1 MPKKY
6 LLRSLFALSC
16 SLLLSLSMAG
26 PSTPIAAPSAAPIPP
41 PPAIAAKGYV
51 LLDAFSGHI
60 LVGQND
66 NDRMEPASL
75 TKLMTAY
82 AVFHALR
89 DGKLRL
95 DQAIPI
101 STHAWKA
108 EGSRTFVDVGSQ
120 VRVDLLIQG
129 MIVQS
134 GNDATIALAEAVA
147 GSEDTFAILMNQY
160 AQRLGLKGSH
170 WTNSTGLPDPQHYTT
185 ARDIGILGAAIV
197 REFPEYYK
205 WYSQREFTYNN
216 ITQQNRNGLLERD
229 PTVDGIKTGHTES
242 AGYCLAT
249 SALRGGMRLVS
260 VVLGTASPK
269 AREDA
274 SAALLG
280 YGFSFY
286 ESRRLYSHG
295 QAIGSAHVFKTGDP
309 VAVTVHEDAYATA
322 PRGQLGLAKA
332 QLYLNQRL
340 IAPLTANT
348 TVGHLRVSVGDTTI
362 ADLAVFPSADVPK
375 GNIFRQLI
383 DTIKLWF
390 Q

>member
-1 MPKKY
+1 
-6 LLRSLFALSC
+6 
-16 SLLLSLSMAG
+16 
-26 PSTPIAAPSAAPIPP
+26 
-41 PPAIAAKGYV
+41 
-51 LLDAFSGHI
+51 
-60 LVGQND
+60 
-66 NDRMEPASL
+66 
-75 TKLMTAY
+75 
-82 AVFHALR
+82 
-89 DGKLRL
+89 
-95 DQAIPI
+95 
-101 STHAWKA
+101 
-108 EGSRTFVDVGSQ
+108 
-120 VRVDLLIQG
+120 
-129 MIVQS
+129 
-134 GNDATIALAEAVA
+134 
-147 GSEDTFAILMNQY
+147 MNQY

-229 PTVDGIKTGHTES
+229 PTVDGIKTGHTDA

-295 QAIGSAHVFKTGDP
+295 P

-332 QLYLNQRL
+332 QLYLTPRL

-362 ADLAVFPSADVPK
+362 ADLPVFPSADVPK